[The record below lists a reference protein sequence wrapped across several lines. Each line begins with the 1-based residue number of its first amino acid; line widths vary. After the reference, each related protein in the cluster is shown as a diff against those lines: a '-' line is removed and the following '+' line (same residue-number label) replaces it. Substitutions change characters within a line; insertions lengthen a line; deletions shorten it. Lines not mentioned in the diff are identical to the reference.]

1 MKKEIKRIVLYVAI
15 LTLVVLNT
23 QIGGGVIVIP

>member
-15 LTLVVLNT
+15 ITLVVLNT
-23 QIGGGVIVIP
+23 QIGGGLL

>member
-15 LTLVVLNT
+15 IALVVLNT
-23 QIGGGVIVIP
+23 QIGGGVIVTP

>member
-15 LTLVVLNT
+15 IALVVLNT
-23 QIGGGVIVIP
+23 QIGGGVIVTT

>member
-1 MKKEIKRIVLYVAI
+1 MKKENKRIVLYVAI

-23 QIGGGVIVIP
+23 QIGGGLL

>member
-15 LTLVVLNT
+15 IALVVLNT
-23 QIGGGVIVIP
+23 QIGGGLL

>member
-23 QIGGGVIVIP
+23 QIGGGLL